1 VDNERI
7 GDDYNMIE
15 IKEIFNADEKSDI
28 CNDTLRALPN
38 WFGVEASIVDY
49 VEQVK
54 TMPLFAAFDC
64 SNPVGFVAIKVHYP
78 NAAEVCVMGVMSEY
92 HRQGIGK
99 MLMKCCD
106 EYCMNNGIEFLTVK
120 TLDESRESKSY
131 EKTRLFYQSVGF
143 KPLEVF
149 PLLWDK
155 DNPCLF
161 MAKSFARRNDKVNK
175 LIGSNMD
182 INFTNAD
189 FGNSQCPW
197 NIADKTNEHKCAV
210 KNTSICKC
218 FCGIQFLDSVFCSY
232 PYENLSVLAKDEID
246 RDIKHL

>member
-1 VDNERI
+1 
-7 GDDYNMIE
+7 MIE
-15 IKEIFNADEKSDI
+15 IKEILNADEKSNI
-28 CNDTLRALPN
+28 CNDTLRTLPN
-38 WFGVEASIVDY
+38 WFGVEASIVEY

-54 TMPLFAAFDC
+54 GMPFYAAFDFYK
-64 SNPVGFVAIKVHYP
+64 PIGFVAIKVHNPYT
-78 NAAEVCVMGVMSEY
+78 AEVCVMGVIKEY

-106 EYCMNNGIEFLTVK
+106 EYCTDNGIEFLTVK
-120 TLDESRESKSY
+120 TLAESRESKSY

-161 MAKSFARRNDKVNK
+161 MAKSFVTMNGKVNK

-182 INFTNAD
+182 IDFSNAD

-210 KNTSICKC
+210 INTSICKY
-218 FCGIQFLDSVFCSY
+218 FCGIQYLDSVFCSY
-232 PYENLSVLAKDEID
+232 PHENLSVLTRNEID
-246 RDIKHL
+246 RDIKRL

>member
-1 VDNERI
+1 
-7 GDDYNMIE
+7 M
-15 IKEIFNADEKSDI
+15 
-28 CNDTLRALPN
+28 PN
-38 WFGVEASIVDY
+38 WFGIEASIVDY

-54 TMPLFAAFDC
+54 KMPFYAAFN
-64 SNPVGFVAIKVHYP
+64 SVNSIGFVAVKVHNSYT
-78 NAAEVCVMGVMSEY
+78 AEVCVMGVIKEY
-92 HRQGIGK
+92 HRQGVGK
-99 MLMKCCD
+99 RLVKCC
-106 EYCMNNGIEFLTVK
+106 ENFCEVNNIEFLTVK

-161 MAKSFARRNDKVNK
+161 MAKSFVKRNDKVNK

-182 INFTNAD
+182 IDFSNAD

-197 NIADKTNEHKCAV
+197 NIANKTDKHKCAV
-210 KNTSICKC
+210 KNTSICKY
-218 FCGIQFLDSVFCSY
+218 FCGIQYLDSVFCSY
-232 PYENLSVLAKDEID
+232 PHENLSVLTRNEID
-246 RDIKHL
+246 RDIERL